1 MLMSKFKTDQE
12 EFWSSEFGAEYIE
25 RNNSQDLYAANLKFF
40 STVLASLK
48 GQCTSILELGA
59 NVGMNVGTCKQL
71 LPGVEFTAV
80 EINVS
85 ACEQLRLTGCTVIEG
100 SILDF
105 VSESKY
111 DLTFTKGV
119 LIHINP
125 SELEGAYTA
134 LYDNSKRYILI
145 AEYYSPTPVA
155 VNYRGHDDRLFK
167 RDFAG
172 ELLDR
177 FNDLELVDYGF
188 CYHRGA
194 FPQDD
199 ITWFLLEKSNA

>member
-1 MLMSKFKTDQE
+1 MSKFKTDQE
-12 EFWSSEFGAEYIE
+12 RFWASEFGTDYID
-25 RNNSQDLYAANLKFF
+25 RNTSKELYAANLNFF
-40 STVLASLK
+40 STALASLSGHCK
-48 GQCTSILELGA
+48 SILELGA
-59 NVGMNVGTCKQL
+59 NVGMNVGPFQQL
-71 LPGVEFTAV
+71 LPGVEITAV
-80 EINVS
+80 EINSS

-119 LIHINP
+119 LIHVNP
-125 SELEGAYTA
+125 SELEAVYAT
-134 LYDNSKRYILI
+134 LYDNSNRYILI

-172 ELLDR
+172 ELLDK
-177 FNDLELVDYGF
+177 FKDLKLVDYGF